1 MILFK
6 PEAVSYFCLLPP
18 FRVITNKHSV
28 PLFHRDQMDSV
39 FLRDVSQKI
48 TH

>member
-18 FRVITNKHSV
+18 FRVITN
-28 PLFHRDQMDSV
+28 RDQMDGV